1 MTAIRSATLLIAAI
15 LLGVSFPA
23 SLVFGA
29 AEIPLDVI
37 IDAMLR
43 FDSSNADH
51 LVLYD
56 FRFPRAVAALMVG
69 ASLAVAGAI
78 MQGMTRNPL
87 ASPSLMG
94 LNAGSGLALVIGLVF
109 FPSIGFTGLVM
120 LSFLGA
126 FLGVTLVYAI
136 GASHTGGLGP
146 VRLALAGAAVSALLG
161 AVTSIIVIYMAAA
174 QDVLFYTAGG
184 LQGVRWPQLALVLP
198 WLAAGLVG
206 AMVLSRAVTLLSLG
220 NDVAAGLGANI
231 WLARIGGVIVT
242 LLLAGSSVAL
252 AGGIGFVGLV
262 VPHIVRMLLGP
273 DYRWVIPGA
282 ALFGAILLVNADL
295 AARMLNPPYETPVG
309 LITALIGVPFFLWLA
324 RRY

>member
-94 LNAGSGLALVIGLVF
+94 LNAGSGLALIIGLVF

-295 AARMLNPPYETPVG
+295 AARMLNPPYEIPVG